1 MPVSM
6 LSQAAF
12 TLVGRKYRM
21 YSHTLDN
28 GPCCSLFL
36 FTSGF
41 RVEGSRAWAGSA
53 ATC

>member
-1 MPVSM
+1 MPVSV